1 MKWLKAPARLP
12 VGTRVYAI
20 GDIHGCAEQ
29 LRALHEMIR
38 ADLQENPT
46 SGASLV
52 HLGDFIDRG
61 PDSAGAIAAAMAFTA
76 CPVVNLSGNHEATL
90 LAALD
95 GDAPSATDW
104 MYYGGREALQSW
116 GLEPHAPRESW
127 VTGIPTAHLAF
138 LRALRLQYRVGPYLF
153 VHAGIRPG
161 VPLDAQSPDDLLRIR
176 GAFLDSEADHG
187 AIIVHGHTPVRER
200 VADLRDNRINLDTGA
215 VFGGPLTCG
224 VFEEGRIG
232 LLTA

>member
-1 MKWLKAPARLP
+1 MKWLKAPAKLP
-12 VGTRVYAI
+12 IGTRVYAV
-20 GDIHGCAEQ
+20 GDIHGCAAQ
-29 LRALHEMIR
+29 LRALHAMIR
-38 ADLQENPT
+38 TDLQANPT
-46 SGASLV
+46 SGACLV

-61 PDSAGAIAAAMAFTA
+61 PDSAGAIEAAMAFNA
-76 CPVVNLSGNHEATL
+76 CPVINLSGNHEATL

-116 GLEPHAPRESW
+116 GMEPHSPRESW
-127 VTGIPTAHLAF
+127 AAGIPTPHLAF
-138 LRALRLQYRVGPYLF
+138 LRALKLQHRVGSYLF

-161 VPLDAQSPDDLLRIR
+161 IPLDAQSPDDLLRIR

-224 VFEEGRIG
+224 VFEEDRIG